1 MGPMNMKTNLAHE
14 PPEPQGV
21 LVRFPTKERK
31 AMSSSELVKG
41 FIMKSRLYHYEVEPF
56 LSDAA
61 KNVYSSIMGFTNG
74 FNKPSDHISHRQIQG
89 GKLKGSNKLSSGTVN
104 NGIKELVWFDVIQ
117 VVEKNNKLGNKYKIN
132 EVTLSEAFESLGA
145 DKIKALRLS
154 NNCASI
160 SEALRLVVQSAST
173 SGAQGASTSG
183 ASIEFLFIDSYRY
196 LFSKSLRFKK
206 PLEANFYVFQEEKKQ
221 AQLEQQKIEAE
232 AKAKSEKERK
242 EKTRK
247 LSFDEVIQLTTEKFS
262 SICDFNLWEQ
272 YVSNRSQTSKTKLTK
287 NALNL
292 IYADFKAW
300 GVDGSNQSLK
310 TSINGNYQGLF
321 APKQTA
327 QSYAKANQAENPNL
341 NVNDAWDDIPQFTGQ
356 VEHVE
361 IPEDF
366 I

>member
-1 MGPMNMKTNLAHE
+1 MRLVRLNTCGSYLNKKTTASDNWSGSNSSILGPMNMKTNLAHK

-31 AMSSSELVKG
+31 AMSSNELVKG

-160 SEALRLVVQSAST
+160 SEALRLVVQSASI

-196 LFSKSLRFKK
+196 L
-206 PLEANFYVFQEEKKQ
+206 
-221 AQLEQQKIEAE
+221 AQYIHQ
-232 AKAKSEKERK
+232 
-242 EKTRK
+242 
-247 LSFDEVIQLTTEKFS
+247 
-262 SICDFNLWEQ
+262 
-272 YVSNRSQTSKTKLTK
+272 
-287 NALNL
+287 
-292 IYADFKAW
+292 
-300 GVDGSNQSLK
+300 
-310 TSINGNYQGLF
+310 
-321 APKQTA
+321 
-327 QSYAKANQAENPNL
+327 
-341 NVNDAWDDIPQFTGQ
+341 
-356 VEHVE
+356 
-361 IPEDF
+361 
-366 I
+366 